1 MTTLKQINE
10 RIERDV
16 SPHISLEKGEG
27 YIYLVWDDGDNFET
41 KSIMVPYIN
50 SYSAS
55 EWVQEAAQFAADL
68 GE

>member
-1 MTTLKQINE
+1 MATLKQIND
-10 RIERDV
+10 RIARDV
-16 SPHISLEKGEG
+16 SPHITLEKGEG

-41 KSIMVPYIN
+41 KSIMVAYIN
-50 SYSAS
+50 VYSAS